1 MEIIRFIDSNYQLKD
16 LYNLYN
22 KVVKKDHIYE
32 EIDYEFFLNN
42 TIHHPEYDEKGI
54 YLSIIDNKL
63 IGFIMAHIRHIE
75 EGNEYPGYISTIVV
89 DQDYRREGIGT
100 KLIDSACSYLKS
112 RGKTKV
118 VFGYIS
124 TLNWPWIIPNT
135 SADHNGAPGIM
146 INSDF
151 YLFLMHHSFHII
163 DEEDA
168 FYLPL
173 DSFKRK
179 DKVTNDLNNLAKENI
194 YIELY
199 DSTNHYGLEEFFTA
213 INSEPFERVI
223 RYNLSLDNPKPFAV
237 AVKDNR
243 IVGWTGAFYT
253 EKSGRAHFD
262 GIIISPEVRGKGLG
276 RALFSYLAEYSKEH
290 GSKFLTFFTGRTNFA
305 RNIYMFLGFKI
316 VRSFA
321 LMEKDI

>member
-1 MEIIRFIDSNYQLKD
+1 MDIIKFKDSKYQIKD
-16 LYNLYN
+16 LFNLYN
-22 KVVKKDHIYE
+22 QVVKEDHIYE
-32 EIDYEFFLNN
+32 EVDYEFFLNN
-42 TIHHPEYDEKGI
+42 TINHPEYDEEGI
-54 YLSIIDNKL
+54 FLCIIDNML
-63 IGFIMAHIRHIE
+63 VAFIMSHIRHIE
-75 EGNEYPGYISTIVV
+75 EGVNYPGYISTIIV
-89 DQDYRREGIGT
+89 DKMYRNRGIGSA
-100 KLIDSACSYLKS
+100 LIDRACSYLKE
-112 RGKTKV
+112 RGKKKV

-135 SADHNGAPGIM
+135 TADHNGAPGIM
-146 INSDF
+146 VNSDF
-151 YLFLMHHSFHII
+151 YLYLLHHSFHII

-173 DSFKRK
+173 DSFERK
-179 DKVTNDLNNLAKENI
+179 ERVTNDLKELAKENI
-194 YIELY
+194 HIELY
-199 DSTNHYGLEEFFTA
+199 NNKIHYGLEEFFAA

-223 RYNLSLDNPKPFAV
+223 RYNLSLKEPKPFAV
-237 AVKDNR
+237 VVKDNR

-262 GIIISPEVRGKGLG
+262 GIIISPEVRGKGIG
-276 RALFSYLAEYSKEH
+276 RALFSYLAEYSKKN